1 MHFKKTDIRLL
12 QKFAKSTGSYRLP
25 VDSRDDEKNR
35 LFSNLNS
42 LAEKVVDVEQS
53 RRDAIANVSHEL
65 RTPITALRAMAENL
79 VDGVIAPQPTVFK
92 LLLAQSEKLSELVNF
107 MLDISRIESG
117 VSDLEISRFSVARFL
132 AESVEALVLLE
143 PEKKLTF
150 TINVHPDSLQLMAD
164 RLRMSQMM
172 DNLILN
178 SIKFAP
184 PKSEVLISAVEEQN
198 EIVFTVGN
206 CGPGIPES
214 ERERIFQRFNTSS
227 TDQEGGTGIG
237 LTIVDWIVRLHG
249 GSVRVL
255 DTEIGAVFEVR
266 IPA

>member
-1 MHFKKTDIRLL
+1 MHFKKNDLRLL
-12 QKFAKSTGSYRLP
+12 QRFAKSAGTYRLP
-25 VDSRDDEKNR
+25 VDLSDDEKNR

-42 LAEKVVDVEQS
+42 LAETVVDVEQS

-65 RTPITALRAMAENL
+65 RTPITAIRAMAENL
-79 VDGVIAPQPTVFK
+79 VDGVIKPKPAVFK
-92 LLLAQSEKLSELVNF
+92 LLLTQSEKLSELVNF

-117 VSDLEISRFSVARFL
+117 VSDLEISEFSITSFL
-132 AESVEALVLLE
+132 TDCVESLALLD
-143 PEKKLTF
+143 PDKKLIF
-150 TINVHPDSLQLMAD
+150 TVNVHPQTLTMMAD
-164 RLRMSQMM
+164 RLRMAQML

-178 SIKFAP
+178 AIKFAP
-184 PKSEVLISAVEEQN
+184 PKSEVLISAVEERH

-206 CGPGIPES
+206 CGPGIPEA

-255 DTEIGAVFEVR
+255 DTETGAVFEVR
-266 IPA
+266 IPS